1 MNFLTVP
8 ATVSLPSSKVT
19 CIAMVCLYMCAWV
32 RRTHS
37 VEVWL
42 NRWESD
48 IEHIGQ
54 IFSCRITRYIL
65 RSVHNLSNVKDLVI
79 SEHV

>member
-1 MNFLTVP
+1 M
-8 ATVSLPSSKVT
+8 
-19 CIAMVCLYMCAWV
+19 
-32 RRTHS
+32 
-37 VEVWL
+37 EVWL